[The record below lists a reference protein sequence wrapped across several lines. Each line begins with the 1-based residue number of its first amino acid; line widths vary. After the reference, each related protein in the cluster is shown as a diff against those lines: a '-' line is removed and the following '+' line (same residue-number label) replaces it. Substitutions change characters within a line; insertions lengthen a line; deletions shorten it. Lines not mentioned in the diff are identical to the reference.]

1 MKKFFEIIYKII
13 RNFIRSILDTIV
25 SILCCII
32 FFVTYEPH
40 KFKKVTKR
48 KIRRIRRIYK
58 FKIFVFKHLPRTLK
72 FLRYYNSLEEVNK
85 RYGM

>member
-1 MKKFFEIIYKII
+1 MKKFCEIIYKII
-13 RNFIRSILDTIV
+13 RNFIRFIVDTIV
-25 SILCCII
+25 SIICWII

-48 KIRRIRRIYK
+48 KICRIRRIYK

>member
-1 MKKFFEIIYKII
+1 MKKFCEIIYKII
-13 RNFIRSILDTIV
+13 RNFIRFIVDTIV
-25 SILCCII
+25 SIICWII

-72 FLRYYNSLEEVNK
+72 LLRYYNSLEEVNK